1 MESFYSSIKILLGIA
16 VLYFLCDTLVTSH
29 KFKPYVQLILGLGVA
44 VTLINPI
51 GNLLKSD
58 WNIDFNV
65 NKPISDNSYRENV
78 ENIWQGYSSDSLQ
91 KYIKYVLA
99 NEFEQYT
106 FTVRTYR
113 EKNNVYRVYITVNGQ
128 MSTVNVEAMKKL
140 ISDKT
145 GISSDYVNI
154 YLQNQQIKEDT
165 HDG

>member
-91 KYIKYVLA
+91 KYIKDVLA
-99 NEFEQYT
+99 NEFDQYT

-128 MSTVNVEAMKKL
+128 MSTVNVEAIKKL

-145 GISSDYVNI
+145 GISSD
-154 YLQNQQIKEDT
+154 
-165 HDG
+165 